1 MTISQETRDLA
12 RELYVIDGLTYEQ
25 VAERV
30 SVNDA
35 SLKRWAKEEDW
46 PGRREQ
52 YRRDQK
58 GLKGNLAD
66 LRDKL
71 LKKALE
77 NLDPQYAY
85 AVVAIEKLLGSGA
98 AKSGEGMDK
107 GDPGKQKSKEE
118 LLKMI
123 REEIYGLS

>member
-1 MTISQETRDLA
+1 MTITQETRDMA
-12 RELYVIDGLTYEQ
+12 RELYVIEGLTFEQ
-25 VAERV
+25 VEEHTQIPAGT
-30 SVNDA
+30 
-35 SLKRWAKEEDW
+35 LKRWAKDEDW
-46 PGRREQ
+46 GERREQ

-71 LKKALE
+71 LKKALD
-77 NLDPQYAY
+77 NLDPQFAY
-85 AVVAIEKLLGSGA
+85 AVVAIEKLLGTQ
-98 AKSGEGMDK
+98 
-107 GDPGKQKSKEE
+107 PGKPGKPDDDEPGKHKSKEE

>member
-12 RELYVIDGLTYEQ
+12 RELYVIEGLTYEQ
-25 VAERV
+25 VAERIT
-30 SVNDA
+30 VNAA

-52 YRRDQK
+52 YRRDQM
-58 GLKGNLAD
+58 GLKGNLAQ

-71 LKKALE
+71 LAKALD
-77 NLDPQYAY
+77 NLDPQFAY
-85 AVVAIEKLLGSGA
+85 AVVAIEKLLGGQG
-98 AKSGEGMDK
+98 KPGEPAGTGEPEK
-107 GDPGKQKSKEE
+107 KSKEE

-123 REEIYGLS
+123 REEIYGLN